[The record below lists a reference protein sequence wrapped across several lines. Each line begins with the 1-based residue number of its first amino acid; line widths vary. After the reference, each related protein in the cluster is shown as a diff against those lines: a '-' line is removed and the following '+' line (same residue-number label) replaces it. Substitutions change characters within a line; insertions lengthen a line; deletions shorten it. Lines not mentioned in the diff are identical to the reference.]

1 MLLDSEIALHVAQ
14 VYKDFGGSDA
24 WFKMSIADLLPPR
37 YKDQADKLVKGT
49 QVFDVWF
56 DNAYISILWIGK
68 ICSIKSYNA
77 LTWNF
82 VLNENDFHENNQVT
96 MEV

>member
-56 DNAYISILWIGK
+56 DNA
-68 ICSIKSYNA
+68 